1 MKKQLFV
8 LAVASTAALTAC
20 HGLSKVEFAKFKEK
34 VEAVEVPKVKE
45 VKVSGKIDGR
55 SVKVTYAISDNALS
69 QIFDAAS
76 FTLSGD
82 YSDDQ
87 KAAIYAALGSKSA
100 KVATIA
106 EDSNSTYYVGMG
118 FKVKSGS
125 NVAEWNG
132 KGLLAS
138 LKTEK
143 DSLKVSWVKA

>member
-20 HGLSKVEFAKFKEK
+20 HGLSKVDFAKFKEK
-34 VEAVEVPKVKE
+34 VDAVEAPKVKE

-55 SVKVTYAISDNALS
+55 SVKVTYTISDNILS
-69 QIFDAAS
+69 QVLDGAS
-76 FTLSGD
+76 FAISGD
-82 YSDDQ
+82 YTDDQ
-87 KAAIYAALGSKSA
+87 KAAVGAALASKSP

-106 EDSNSTYYVGMG
+106 EDSKSTYYVGMG
-118 FKVKSGS
+118 FKVKSENG
-125 NVAEWNG
+125 VAEWTG

-143 DSLKVSWVKA
+143 NSLKVSWVKA